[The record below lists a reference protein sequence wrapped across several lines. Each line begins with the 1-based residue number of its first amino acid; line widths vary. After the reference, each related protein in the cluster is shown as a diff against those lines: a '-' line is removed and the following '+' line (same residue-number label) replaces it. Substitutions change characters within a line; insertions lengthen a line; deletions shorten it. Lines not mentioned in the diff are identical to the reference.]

1 MKGGLP
7 LFHGDFLMFDHQEP
21 GIAAE
26 PCDVIDF
33 SSDAPRVKR
42 SPAPSQSEETDV
54 AFLLRRAQ
62 IADLRIRD
70 LEETLAREQAD
81 RAADLADAEHRT
93 TDLSTR
99 LKIALEER
107 DQMTAAYHTRMGA
120 SGKLDS
126 TFRDRLL
133 ARTLWTVVPWT
144 ALLAVT
150 VFLADI
156 YFL

>member
-1 MKGGLP
+1 
-7 LFHGDFLMFDHQEP
+7 MFDHQEP

-33 SSDAPRVKR
+33 SSDAPRAQR
-42 SPAPSQSEETDV
+42 SATPSKSLETNTSHETDV
-54 AFLLRRAQ
+54 AFLLRRSQ

-81 RAADLADAEHRT
+81 RAADLADADQRT

-107 DQMTAAYHTRMGA
+107 DSMTAAYHTRMGP
-120 SGKLDS
+120 SGKLDQ
-126 TFRDRLL
+126 TFRERLL
-133 ARTLWTVVPWT
+133 ARTLWAVVPWT

>member
-1 MKGGLP
+1 
-7 LFHGDFLMFDHQEP
+7 MFDHQEP

-33 SSDAPRVKR
+33 SSEAPRVQR
-42 SPAPSQSEETDV
+42 SATPSQSPETDV
-54 AFLLRRAQ
+54 AFLLRRSQ

-107 DQMTAAYHTRMGA
+107 DKMTAAYHTRVGH
-120 SGKLDS
+120 SGKLDH
-126 TFRDRLL
+126 TFRERLL
-133 ARTLWTVVPWT
+133 ARTLWAVVPWT
-144 ALLAVT
+144 AFLTVT
-150 VFLADI
+150 VFLADV